1 MDKLHLMTV
10 FAGVAEEESFAGGAR
25 RLAMSPPAVTRCIA
39 TLEARLGVKLL
50 DRTTRYVRVTE
61 AGQRYLEDARRII
74 AEVEE
79 ADDAVVGINAEPKG
93 HLTIT
98 APVLFGSMYVTPVVV
113 EYLERYPEMKIT
125 ALFLDRVVNLIEE
138 GVDVGIRIG
147 ALPDSSMKALKV
159 GSVRPVLCASPDYL
173 KKNGLPKHP
182 KELLQHKTI
191 ASSIVSPSV
200 EWKFQ
205 ENNSPLSIR
214 TKPRLIVTT
223 FDAAIE
229 AARCGYGIARQMS
242 YQISRHLASGDLKVV
257 LQKFELAQIPIHV
270 IHREDRHKS
279 ARVRTFVD
287 LMSER
292 LRQNDALNENMR
304 LA

>member
-1 MDKLHLMTV
+1 MDKLHLMSV
-10 FAGVAEEESFAGGAR
+10 FVGVAEEESFAGGAR
-25 RLAMSPPAVTRCIA
+25 RLGISPPAVTRCIA
-39 TLEARLGVKLL
+39 TLEARLGVRLL

-61 AGQRYLEDARRII
+61 AGQRYLDDARRII

-98 APVLFGSMYVTPVVV
+98 APVLFGSIYVTPVIV

-147 ALPDSSMKALKV
+147 ALADSSMKAMKV

-173 KKNGLPKHP
+173 KNYGEPKHP
-182 KELLQHKTI
+182 NELLQHKTI

-205 ENNSPLSIR
+205 ENSVPLSIR

-223 FDAAIE
+223 FDAAIQ

-242 YQISRHLASGDLKVV
+242 YQISRHLASGDLKVI
-257 LQKFELAQIPIHV
+257 LNKFELSPVPIHV

-279 ARVRTFVD
+279 ARVRTFLD
-287 LMSER
+287 MMSER
-292 LRQNDALNENMR
+292 LRKNKALH
-304 LA
+304 

>member
-25 RLAMSPPAVTRCIA
+25 RLTISPPAVTRCIA

-50 DRTTRYVRVTE
+50 DKTTRYVRVTE

-98 APVLFGSMYVTPVVV
+98 APVLFGSIYVTPVIV

-147 ALPDSSMKALKV
+147 ALPDSSMKAMKV
-159 GSVRPVLCASPDYL
+159 GSVRPVLCAAPSYI

-182 KELLQHKTI
+182 KELLQHNTI

-205 ENNSPLSIR
+205 ENNAPLSIR

-229 AARCGYGIARQMS
+229 AARCGFGIVRQMS
-242 YQISRHLASGDLKVV
+242 YQISRHLDSGDLKVI
-257 LQKFELAQIPIHV
+257 LHKYELPPIPIHV

-287 LMSER
+287 MMSER
-292 LRQNDALNENMR
+292 LRQNSALN
-304 LA
+304 

>member
-1 MDKLHLMTV
+1 MDKLYLMTV
-10 FAGVAEEESFAGGAR
+10 FVGVAEEESFAGGAR
-25 RLAMSPPAVTRCIA
+25 RLGMSPPAVTRCIA
-39 TLEARLGVKLL
+39 TLETRLGVKLL

-74 AEVEE
+74 AEVAE

-98 APVLFGSMYVTPVVV
+98 APVLFGSMYVTPVIV

-138 GVDVGIRIG
+138 GVDVGVRIG
-147 ALPDSSMKALKV
+147 ALPDSSMKAMKV

-173 KKNGLPKHP
+173 KKNGLLNHP
-182 KELLQHKTI
+182 KELLRHQTI
-191 ASSIVSPSV
+191 ASSITSPSV

-205 ENNSPLSIR
+205 ENNTPLSIR

-242 YQISRHLASGDLKVV
+242 YQISRHLASGDLKVI
-257 LQKFELAQIPIHV
+257 LQKYELPVVPIHV

-292 LRQNDALNENMR
+292 LRKNHALH
-304 LA
+304 

>member
-10 FAGVAEEESFAGGAR
+10 FVGVAEEESFAGAAR

-39 TLEARLGVKLL
+39 ALEARLGVKLL

-61 AGQRYLEDARRII
+61 AGQRYLDDARRII

-98 APVLFGSMYVTPVVV
+98 APVLFGSMYVTPVIV

-159 GSVRPVLCASPDYL
+159 GSVRPVLCASPAYL
-173 KKNGLPKHP
+173 KKNGLPEHP
-182 KELLQHKTI
+182 KDLLQHQTI
-191 ASSIVSPSV
+191 ASSIVNPSI
-200 EWKFQ
+200 EWKFL

-214 TKPRLIVTT
+214 TKPRLIVTS

-229 AARCGYGIARQMS
+229 AARYGFGIARQMS
-242 YQISRHLASGDLKVV
+242 YQISHHLASGDLKIV
-257 LQKFELAQIPIHV
+257 LNKFELPQVPIHV
-270 IHREDRHKS
+270 IHREDKHKS
-279 ARVRTFVD
+279 ARVRTFVE
-287 LMSER
+287 MITER
-292 LRQNDALNENMR
+292 LRNNVALN
-304 LA
+304 

>member
-1 MDKLHLMTV
+1 MDKLHLMSV
-10 FAGVAEEESFAGGAR
+10 FVGVAEEESFAAGAR

-39 TLEARLGVKLL
+39 SLEARLGVKLL

-98 APVLFGSMYVTPVVV
+98 APVLFGSMFVTPVIV
-113 EYLERYPEMKIT
+113 EYLERYPGMKIT

-159 GSVRPVLCASPDYL
+159 GSVRRVLCATPAYL

-182 KELLQHKTI
+182 KELLRHKTI

-205 ENNSPLSIR
+205 DNNTPFSIR
-214 TKPRLIVTT
+214 TKPRLIVTS

-229 AARCGYGIARQMS
+229 AARCGFGIARQMS
-242 YQISRHLASGDLKVV
+242 YQISRHLASGDLKII
-257 LQKFELAQIPIHV
+257 LNKFELSPIPIHV
-270 IHREDRHKS
+270 IHREDKHKS

-287 LMSER
+287 MMSER
-292 LRQNDALNENMR
+292 LRQNNALS
-304 LA
+304 

>member
-10 FAGVAEEESFAGGAR
+10 FVGVAEEESFTAGAR

-39 TLEARLGVKLL
+39 TLEERLGVRLL

-113 EYLERYPEMKIT
+113 EYLARYPEMKIT
-125 ALFLDRVVNLIEE
+125 ALLVDRVVNLMEE

-147 ALPDSSMKALKV
+147 PLPDSSMKALRV
-159 GSVRPVLCASPDYL
+159 GKVRPVLCASPAYL
-173 KKNGLPKHP
+173 RKNGQPKHP
-182 KELLQHKTI
+182 GELLQHQTI
-191 ASSIVSPSV
+191 ASSIVNPSV

-205 ENNSPLSIR
+205 ENNTPFSVR
-214 TKPRLIVTT
+214 TKPRLIVTS

-229 AARCGYGIARQMS
+229 AARCGHGIARQMS
-242 YQISRHLASGDLKVV
+242 YQISRYVDKGELKI
-257 LQKFELAQIPIHV
+257 LLNKYELPAIPINI
-270 IHREDRHKS
+270 IHREDKHKS
-279 ARVRTFVD
+279 ARVRSFVD

-292 LRQNDALNENMR
+292 LRQNEALN
-304 LA
+304 